1 MSIRVS
7 AAIRSLE
14 NVPVWIGAQQITIRG
29 RRLFGACH
37 VVIFPLAVVDRKP
50 LLEVSAVFAD
60 VADTQRR
67 TQRQLVFDS
76 RVPGLRAA
84 ILPIARIPEHHSL
97 RARRDWDDALGVDR
111 SLTDEVT
118 GRGPCDE
125 RIVESRVLSVDVIHK
140 SQVERRIGS
149 GSLQELRQWHR
160 PEILTV
166 AAA

>member
-29 RRLFGACH
+29 RRLFGASH

-84 ILPIARIPEHHSL
+84 QSITPC
-97 RARRDWDDALGVDR
+97 ALG
-111 SLTDEVT
+111 E
-118 GRGPCDE
+118 
-125 RIVESRVLSVDVIHK
+125 
-140 SQVERRIGS
+140 IGTMP
-149 GSLQELRQWHR
+149 WV
-160 PEILTV
+160 LTV
-166 AAA
+166 A